1 MEKKIIANQIK
12 DGEDEQEQQE
22 CTEFMLD
29 IDEEIPERKSSN
41 VPPHNSSVRTRR
53 MRQETAK
60 KIEKDKIFTTYK
72 RRSRR
77 IKRNQ
82 TQDDQPE
89 PNANAP
95 MEIESS
101 ANS

>member
-1 MEKKIIANQIK
+1 MI
-12 DGEDEQEQQE
+12 DS
-22 CTEFMLD
+22 
-29 IDEEIPERKSSN
+29 DEEIPKLKSSN
-41 VPPHNSSVRTRR
+41 VPQPRSNVTTRR

-89 PNANAP
+89 PNENVP
-95 MEIESS
+95 MEIESN
-101 ANS
+101 ANSQPE